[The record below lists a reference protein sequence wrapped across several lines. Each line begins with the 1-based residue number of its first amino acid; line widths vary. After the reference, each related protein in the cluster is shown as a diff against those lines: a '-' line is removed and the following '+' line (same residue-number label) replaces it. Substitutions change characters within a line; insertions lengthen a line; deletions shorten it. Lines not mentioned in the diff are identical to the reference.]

1 MIIAHTMSSKS
12 NNSLFKNCHLEK
24 VVVYTTRSGRAVRA
38 PQPVYVPQEFIAR
51 DDYSD
56 DEYDSEDDSDDLSIH
71 SSEEDI
77 SESDSDDHIVEL
89 EVVAPKRRR
98 MIPVI
103 ESEDEISEDESVHTS
118 DEEFLNDSEDDTE
131 EDATESEETATLS
144 ESESEE
150 DIEDLLESDDDTN
163 DIDSSDSDSENE
175 EMLNVSIRRNGKVRY
190 SYQNQRIPIPDDED
204 DIVVN
209 YK

>member
-1 MIIAHTMSSKS
+1 MS
-12 NNSLFKNCHLEK
+12 NNKSSSLFKNCHLEK

-38 PQPVYVPQEFIAR
+38 PKPVYVPQEFIAR

-56 DEYDSEDDSDDLSIH
+56 ESEDDSEDVSID
-71 SSEEDI
+71 SD
-77 SESDSDDHIVEL
+77 SDSDDHIVEL

-98 MIPVI
+98 LIPVV
-103 ESEDEISEDESVHTS
+103 ESDDDVSEDDSVHTS
-118 DEEFLNDSEDDTE
+118 DEEFLNDDESDDE
-131 EDATESEETATLS
+131 NDVTESEETATLS
-144 ESESEE
+144 ESDDESDDE
-150 DIEDLLESDDDTN
+150 DIEDLLESDDDEEVS
-163 DIDSSDSDSENE
+163 DDDSESDDSDNE